1 MIKRLLTVAL
11 VAMFGLGAYAYNVDD
26 YVETKD
32 ARLKVTGENIAS
44 NNFNDKDVWSNE
56 VAGALADNW
65 KVENAAGPDG
75 ADLLTVT
82 STGATNDD
90 GTALTS
96 AWSLK
101 NGIYAIS
108 FWVYSPAAAS
118 VSVTSGGTNYMSFN
132 SGDEARQI
140 NATWTLAEA
149 AWTQVTDTVV
159 VNVESEILT
168 FKATGVQEGVRLA
181 NFEIVPC
188 EEVYDIRIAQKE
200 VAYAQKL
207 LDDPNFNT
215 EIAAASRANVVKVIN
230 AINQNIENGQ
240 LDDATTAESL
250 LSRMNTAL
258 LTYMNA
264 TSEDLA
270 INANFK
276 YIEDLEDMP
285 QYNRGTIANGQQIG
299 GFKFYGDHW
308 QHGVYRGAGN
318 AIIEGPN
325 GKKGLPYIQ
334 KAIQAGQNGPGP
346 GSVALANSSMP
357 AGKYYVAAK
366 MYNAYQDSKYNPS
379 YTLEAAIKGF
389 VGTDSVELGTIVGE
403 NYEKLYFVAELKDG
417 ESLEAGFW
425 WEGTT
430 QGGLWTLRDF
440 EIRRFG
446 AGAADAIAHTEAWK
460 AFKAQYDA
468 MVNGR
473 KDVEALVG
481 DKNYPWAQQILI
493 DSLNKW
499 NPKYEV
505 EVAKGWVA
513 EDGTDAGIASTDELN
528 DWVKQ
533 QGQDPTAEGYQEY
546 PIVRGYQ
553 GAKNKVIAANKV
565 FPDLAAD
572 ITAAKEVLADPMNVN
587 GDKQTFQTAIDAAQA
602 THDNLLAT
610 TTDATMEADSLTLA
624 QARVD
629 LAAAVEAF
637 KASAVMEPIIDIDFS
652 NNFEEVDVEGETNYI
667 IKGAKGQMEFGTNAN
682 TDKETHGNTFE
693 LGYGEG
699 YCEGVLHMALN
710 GQPATVSLDDA
721 DVPTDND
728 VLRFQFD
735 FWGGKLDNTTPLI
748 IRLLNA
754 ADEAVASIEWSSA
767 NWTYTIVNSFN
778 NAENTGMD
786 FAKYITWED
795 DKNYTP
801 GPAKIYN
808 DKNKTS
814 FDLIVDYK
822 AGSLQGTMVNGTN
835 GTCNGVAVPMPQL
848 EDNKIVKFY
857 LSQNAG
863 KYSSTYGRC
872 SWFDNLKIFKYASAA
887 EGPIFDGIKSVN
899 VKSADNAVYTLS
911 GVRVKSAVKP
921 GLYIK
926 NGKKVVIK

>member
-11 VAMFGLGAYAYNVDD
+11 VAMFGLGAYAYSVDD

-56 VAGALADNW
+56 AGGPLAANW
-65 KVENAAGPDG
+65 NIENAAGPDG
-75 ADLLTVT
+75 ADLLTVA
-82 STGATNDD
+82 STGASNDE
-90 GTALTS
+90 GTALTG

-132 SGDEARQI
+132 CGDEARQI

-215 EIAAASRANVVKVIN
+215 EIAAASRSNVVRVIN

-240 LDDATTAESL
+240 LDDAETAESL
-250 LSRMNTAL
+250 LARMNTAL
-258 LTYMNA
+258 VTYMNA

-270 INANFK
+270 LNSNFQ
-276 YIEDLEDMP
+276 YIQDLEDMP
-285 QYNRGTIANGQQIG
+285 QYNRGKIANGQQIG

-308 QHGVYRGAGN
+308 QHGVYRGENN

-346 GSVALANSSMP
+346 GSVVLANANMP

-366 MYNAYQDSKYNPS
+366 MYNAYQDTKYNPT

-403 NYEKLYFVAELKDG
+403 NYEKLYFVAELKEG

-460 AFKAQYDA
+460 AFKAQYDV
-468 MVNGR
+468 MVSSR
-473 KDVEALVG
+473 KDVEAMVG
-481 DKNYPWAQQILI
+481 NKDYPWSQQILV

-499 NPKYEV
+499 NPKYDA

-513 EDGTDAGIASTDELN
+513 EDGTDAGVASTDELN

-533 QGQDPTAEGYQEY
+533 QGQDPTAEDYQPY

-553 GAKNKVIAANKV
+553 GAKNQVVADNKV

-572 ITAAKEVLADPMNVN
+572 IEAAKGVLADPMNVN
-587 GDKQTFQTAIDAAQA
+587 GDKKTFQAAIDAAQ
-602 THDNLLAT
+602 T
-610 TTDATMEADSLTLA
+610 TYNDIFANTTAASMEADSQTMS

-637 KASAVMEPIIDIDFS
+637 KASAVLTPIIDIDFS
-652 NNFEEVDVEGETNYI
+652 NTFEAVEEEGETVAYV
-667 IKGAKGQMEFGTNAN
+667 IKGAAGEM
-682 TDKETHGNTFE
+682 TFP
-693 LGYGEG
+693 
-699 YCEGVLHMALN
+699 V
-710 GQPATVSLDDA
+710 
-721 DVPTDND
+721 DVVETDNTQD
-728 VLRFQFD
+728 ITKFQLGWGEVESVKEVLRV
-735 FWGGKLDNTTPLI
+735 GKGAGTVELSKVPSDNDI
-748 IRLLNA
+748 IR
-754 ADEAVASIEWSSA
+754 ASFDVWFGKFV
-767 NWTYTIVNSFN
+767 TY
-778 NAENTGMD
+778 G
-786 FAKYITWED
+786 YL
-795 DKNYTP
+795 
-801 GPAKIYN
+801 
-808 DKNKTS
+808 S
-814 FDLIVDYK
+814 FDLQNAAGERIAGFSYCRYDNATKYNDFPGLDFGKSNNISNVNNESIYTDANKTTMDIIVDHK
-822 AGSLQGTMVNGTN
+822 AQSIQ
-835 GTCNGVAVPMPQL
+835 AVMTTSSAVYTSELAPLPAL
-848 EDNKIVKFY
+848 EDTKVAKVVLASEY
-857 LSQNAG
+857 SNAG
-863 KYSSTYGRC
+863 RR
-872 SWFDNLKIFKYASAA
+872 SWFDNLKVYQYASQA
-887 EGPIFDGIKSVN
+887 EGPIFDAIKSIN

-911 GVRVKSAVKP
+911 GLRVKGAVKP
-921 GLYIK
+921 GLYIV

>member
-11 VAMFGLGAYAYNVDD
+11 VAMFGLGAYAYSVDD

-56 VAGALADNW
+56 AGGPLAANW
-65 KVENAAGPDG
+65 NIENAAGPDG
-75 ADLLTVT
+75 ADLLTVA
-82 STGATNDD
+82 STGASNDE
-90 GTALTS
+90 GTALTG

-132 SGDEARQI
+132 CGDGARQI

-215 EIAAASRANVVKVIN
+215 EIAAASRSNVVRVIN

-250 LSRMNTAL
+250 LGRMNTAL
-258 LTYMNA
+258 VTYMNA
-264 TSEDLA
+264 TSEDLTL
-270 INANFK
+270 NSNFQ

-285 QYNRGTIANGQQIG
+285 QYNRGKIANGQQIG
-299 GFKFYGDHW
+299 GFKFRGDHW

-346 GSVALANSSMP
+346 GSVVLANANMP

-366 MYNAYQDSKYNPS
+366 MYNAYQDTKYNPT

-403 NYEKLYFVAELKDG
+403 NYEKLYFVAELKEG

-460 AFKAQYDA
+460 AFKAQYDV
-468 MVNGR
+468 MVSSR
-473 KDVEALVG
+473 KDVEAMVG
-481 DKNYPWAQQILI
+481 NKDYPWSQQILV

-499 NPKYEV
+499 NPKYDA

-513 EDGTDAGIASTDELN
+513 EDGTDAGVASTDELN

-533 QGQDPTAEGYQEY
+533 QGQDPTAEDYQPY

-553 GAKNKVIAANKV
+553 GAKNQVVADNKV

-572 ITAAKEVLADPMNVN
+572 IEAAKGVLADPMNVN
-587 GDKQTFQTAIDAAQA
+587 GDKKTFQAAIDAAQ
-602 THDNLLAT
+602 T
-610 TTDATMEADSLTLA
+610 TYNDIFANTTAASMEADSQTMS

-637 KASAVMEPIIDIDFS
+637 KASAVLTPIIDIDFS
-652 NNFEEVDVEGETNYI
+652 NTFEAVEEEGETVAYV
-667 IKGAKGQMEFGTNAN
+667 IKGAAGEM
-682 TDKETHGNTFE
+682 TFP
-693 LGYGEG
+693 
-699 YCEGVLHMALN
+699 V
-710 GQPATVSLDDA
+710 
-721 DVPTDND
+721 DVVETDNTQD
-728 VLRFQFD
+728 VTKFQLGWGEVESVKEVLRV
-735 FWGGKLDNTTPLI
+735 GKGAGTVELSEVPSDNDI
-748 IRLLNA
+748 IR
-754 ADEAVASIEWSSA
+754 ASFDVWFGKFV
-767 NWTYTIVNSFN
+767 TY
-778 NAENTGMD
+778 G
-786 FAKYITWED
+786 YL
-795 DKNYTP
+795 
-801 GPAKIYN
+801 
-808 DKNKTS
+808 S
-814 FDLIVDYK
+814 FDLQNAAGERIAGFSYCRYDNATKYNDFPGLDFGKSNNISNVNNESIYTDANKTTMDIIVDHK
-822 AGSLQGTMVNGTN
+822 AQSIQ
-835 GTCNGVAVPMPQL
+835 AVMTTSSAVYTSELAPMPAL
-848 EDNKIVKFY
+848 EDTKVAKVVLASEY
-857 LSQNAG
+857 SNAG
-863 KYSSTYGRC
+863 RR
-872 SWFDNLKIFKYASAA
+872 SWFDNLKVYQYASQAD
-887 EGPIFDGIKSVN
+887 GPIFDAIKSIN
-899 VKSADNAVYTLS
+899 VKAADNAVYTLS
-911 GVRVKSAVKP
+911 GLRVKGAVKP
-921 GLYIK
+921 GLYIV

>member
-11 VAMFGLGAYAYNVDD
+11 VAMFGLGAYAYSVDD

-56 VAGALADNW
+56 AGGPLAANW
-65 KVENAAGPDG
+65 NIENAAGPDG
-75 ADLLTVT
+75 ADLLTVA
-82 STGATNDD
+82 STGASNDE
-90 GTALTS
+90 GTALTG

-132 SGDEARQI
+132 CGDEARQI

-215 EIAAASRANVVKVIN
+215 EIAAASRSNVVRVIN

-250 LSRMNTAL
+250 LGRMNTAL
-258 LTYMNA
+258 VTYMNA
-264 TSEDLA
+264 TSEDLTL
-270 INANFK
+270 NSNFQ

-285 QYNRGTIANGQQIG
+285 QYNRGKIANGQQIG
-299 GFKFYGDHW
+299 GFKFRGDHW

-346 GSVALANSSMP
+346 GSVVLANANMP

-366 MYNAYQDSKYNPS
+366 MYNAYQDTKYNPT

-403 NYEKLYFVAELKDG
+403 NYEKLYFVAELKEG

-460 AFKAQYDA
+460 AFKAQYDV
-468 MVNGR
+468 MVSSR
-473 KDVEALVG
+473 KDVEAMVG
-481 DKNYPWAQQILI
+481 NKDYPWSQQILV

-499 NPKYEV
+499 NPKYDA

-513 EDGTDAGIASTDELN
+513 EDGTDAGVASTDELN

-533 QGQDPTAEGYQEY
+533 QGQDPTAEDYQPY

-553 GAKNKVIAANKV
+553 GAKNQVVADNKV

-572 ITAAKEVLADPMNVN
+572 IEAAKGVLADPMNVN
-587 GDKQTFQTAIDAAQA
+587 GDKKTFQAAIDAAQ
-602 THDNLLAT
+602 T
-610 TTDATMEADSLTLA
+610 TYNDIFANTTAASMEADSQTMS

-637 KASAVMEPIIDIDFS
+637 KASAVLTPIIDIDFS
-652 NNFEEVDVEGETNYI
+652 NTFEAVEEEGETVAYV
-667 IKGAKGQMEFGTNAN
+667 IKGAAGEM
-682 TDKETHGNTFE
+682 TFP
-693 LGYGEG
+693 
-699 YCEGVLHMALN
+699 V
-710 GQPATVSLDDA
+710 
-721 DVPTDND
+721 DVVETDNTQD
-728 VLRFQFD
+728 VTKFQLGWGEVESVKEVLRV
-735 FWGGKLDNTTPLI
+735 GKGAGTVELSEVPSDNDI
-748 IRLLNA
+748 IR
-754 ADEAVASIEWSSA
+754 ASFDVWFGKFV
-767 NWTYTIVNSFN
+767 TY
-778 NAENTGMD
+778 G
-786 FAKYITWED
+786 YL
-795 DKNYTP
+795 
-801 GPAKIYN
+801 
-808 DKNKTS
+808 S
-814 FDLIVDYK
+814 FDLQNAAGERIAGFSYCRYDNATKYNDFPGLDFGKSNNISNVNNESIYTDANKTTMDIIVDHK
-822 AGSLQGTMVNGTN
+822 AQSIQ
-835 GTCNGVAVPMPQL
+835 AVMTTSSAVYTSELAPMPAL
-848 EDNKIVKFY
+848 EDTKVAKVVLASEY
-857 LSQNAG
+857 SNAG
-863 KYSSTYGRC
+863 RR
-872 SWFDNLKIFKYASAA
+872 SWFDNLKVYQYASQAD
-887 EGPIFDGIKSVN
+887 GPIFDAIKSIN
-899 VKSADNAVYTLS
+899 VKAADNAVYTLS
-911 GVRVKSAVKP
+911 GLRVKGAVKP
-921 GLYIK
+921 GLYIV

>member
-11 VAMFGLGAYAYNVDD
+11 VAMFGLGAYAYSVDD

-56 VAGALADNW
+56 VGGPLAANW
-65 KVENAAGPDG
+65 NIENAAGPDG

-82 STGATNDD
+82 STGAANDE
-90 GTALTS
+90 GTALTG

-132 SGDEARQI
+132 CGDEARQI

-215 EIAAASRANVVKVIN
+215 EIAAASRSNVVKVIK

-250 LSRMNTAL
+250 LARMNTAL
-258 LTYMNA
+258 VTYMNA

-270 INANFK
+270 LNSNFQ

-285 QYNRGTIANGQQIG
+285 QYNRGKIANGQQIG

-346 GSVALANSSMP
+346 GSVVLANANMP

-366 MYNAYQDSKYNPS
+366 MYNAYQDTKYNPT

-403 NYEKLYFVAELKDG
+403 NYEKLYFVAELKEG

-460 AFKAQYDA
+460 AFKAQYDVMVSSRKDAEA
-468 MVNGR
+468 MVGN
-473 KDVEALVG
+473 KD
-481 DKNYPWAQQILI
+481 YPWSQQILV

-499 NPKYEV
+499 NPKYDA

-513 EDGTDAGIASTDELN
+513 EDGTDAGVASTDELN

-533 QGQDPTAEGYQEY
+533 QGQDPTAEDYQPY

-553 GAKNKVIAANKV
+553 GAKNQVVADNKV

-572 ITAAKEVLADPMNVN
+572 IEAAKGVLADPMNVN
-587 GDKQTFQTAIDAAQA
+587 GDKKTFQAAIDAAQ
-602 THDNLLAT
+602 T
-610 TTDATMEADSLTLA
+610 TYNDIFANTTAASMEADSQTMS

-637 KASAVMEPIIDIDFS
+637 KASAVLTPIIDIDFS
-652 NNFEEVDVEGETNYI
+652 NTFEAVEEEGETVAYV
-667 IKGAKGQMEFGTNAN
+667 IKGAAGEM
-682 TDKETHGNTFE
+682 TFP
-693 LGYGEG
+693 
-699 YCEGVLHMALN
+699 V
-710 GQPATVSLDDA
+710 
-721 DVPTDND
+721 DVVETDNTQD
-728 VLRFQFD
+728 VTKFQLGWGEVESVKEVLRV
-735 FWGGKLDNTTPLI
+735 GKGAGTVELSEVPSDNDI
-748 IRLLNA
+748 IR
-754 ADEAVASIEWSSA
+754 ASFDVWFGKFV
-767 NWTYTIVNSFN
+767 TY
-778 NAENTGMD
+778 G
-786 FAKYITWED
+786 YL
-795 DKNYTP
+795 
-801 GPAKIYN
+801 
-808 DKNKTS
+808 S
-814 FDLIVDYK
+814 FDLQNAAGERIAGFSYCRYDNATKYNDFPGLDFGKSNNISNVNNESIYTDANKTTMDIIVDHK
-822 AGSLQGTMVNGTN
+822 AQSIQ
-835 GTCNGVAVPMPQL
+835 AVMTTSSAVYTSELAPMPAL
-848 EDNKIVKFY
+848 EDTKVAKVVLASEY
-857 LSQNAG
+857 SNAG
-863 KYSSTYGRC
+863 RR
-872 SWFDNLKIFKYASAA
+872 SWFDNLKVYQYASQAD
-887 EGPIFDGIKSVN
+887 GPIFDAIKSIN

-911 GVRVKSAVKP
+911 GLRVKGAVKP
-921 GLYIK
+921 GLYIV